1 MHDDDLNNCT
11 KLCERI
17 KEITKAQ
24 DKPSFENIII
34 TQINSAFP
42 KLKIIHKN
50 NVTEYSKQS
59 NIYTDNHIFNIIFK
73 NHSLTAND
81 LNVNGD
87 KLMYKNF
94 RNIAQGE
101 ESDLKTLKQ
110 VILKLASTKEIKKL
124 IQEYHSLDDKLE
136 NKSKSFKKEITD
148 LYYSVHGGKQLG
160 KSKDCDIC
168 KTF

>member
-1 MHDDDLNNCT
+1 
-11 KLCERI
+11 
-17 KEITKAQ
+17 
-24 DKPSFENIII
+24 
-34 TQINSAFP
+34 
-42 KLKIIHKN
+42 
-50 NVTEYSKQS
+50 
-59 NIYTDNHIFNIIFK
+59 
-73 NHSLTAND
+73 
-81 LNVNGD
+81 VNGD

-148 LYYSVHGGKQLG
+148 LYYSVHRGKT
-160 KSKDCDIC
+160 IR
-168 KTF
+168 